1 MLQKQFRLTKRKMF
15 GYIYKNGVSKSGDN
29 MVLLYTPA
37 KAKSYKVG
45 FSVSKKIGKAH
56 TRNLIK
62 RRLRE
67 SFKLI
72 MPQVSPKFNY
82 VIVAKPNITDK
93 TFNEIH
99 AEMLGLYKKSGMI
112 INE

>member
-1 MLQKQFRLTKRKMF
+1 MLKKQFRLTKRKMF
-15 GYIYKNGVSKSGDN
+15 GYIYKNGTPKSADN
-29 MVLLYTPA
+29 MVLIFTPA
-37 KAKSYKVG
+37 KAKQYKVG

-72 MPQVSPKFNY
+72 MPSVDTKHNY
-82 VIVAKPNITDK
+82 VIVAKPSICDK

-99 AEMLGLYKKSGMI
+99 QEMFSLFKKSGMI
-112 INE
+112 SNE

>member
-1 MLQKQFRLTKRKMF
+1 MLQKKFRLTKRKMF

-29 MVLLYTPA
+29 IILLYTPA

-67 SFKLI
+67 AFRKL
-72 MPQVSPKFNY
+72 MPLVNTKFNY
-82 VIVAKPNITDK
+82 VIVAKPSICDK
-93 TFNEIH
+93 TFDEIYL
-99 AEMLGLYKKSGMI
+99 EMLGLYKKSGMI
-112 INE
+112 SNE